1 LKWYA
6 IYTKPRY
13 EDPTALHLKNAG
25 IEVIHPK
32 IKIKKYVRGKYT
44 HVIEPLF
51 PGYLF
56 ARFDCERHGHMI
68 KYTRGVKFI
77 VGKQNPLIVPKEI
90 IDTIQERMQGDIV
103 TPSHEKLESGDRVLI
118 KEGPFAN
125 FYGIF
130 ERDVP
135 GKERA
140 MILLEALHCKLE
152 IESISLSK
160 A

>member
-1 LKWYA
+1 MKWYA

-13 EDPTALHLKNAG
+13 EDSIALQLKNAG
-25 IEVIHPK
+25 IEILSPK
-32 IKIKKYVRGKYT
+32 IKIKKYVRGKYSD
-44 HVIEPLF
+44 VIEPLF

-68 KYTRGVKFI
+68 KYTRGVKYI
-77 VGKQNPLIVPKEI
+77 VGNQNPLVVPMEI
-90 IDTIQERMQGDIV
+90 IGTIQERMQDDIV
-103 TPSHEKLESGDRVLI
+103 TPAPEKFENGERVLV
-118 KEGPFAN
+118 KEGPFEN

-130 ERDVP
+130 KRDIQ

-152 IESISLSK
+152 IKSISLRK

>member
-1 LKWYA
+1 MNWYA
-6 IYTKPRY
+6 IYIKPKC
-13 EDPTALHLKNAG
+13 EESTALQFRNAG
-25 IEVIHPK
+25 IEVLNPK
-32 IKIKKYVRGKYT
+32 IRIKKYVRGKYVT
-44 HVIEPLF
+44 AIEPLF

-56 ARFDCERHGHMI
+56 ACFDSGKQGHMI

-77 VGKQNPLIVPKEI
+77 VGKQNPLVVPQKI
-90 IDTIQERMQGDIV
+90 IDTLQERMEGDIV
-103 TPSHEKLESGDRVLI
+103 TLVPEKLESGDRVII

-130 ERDVP
+130 ERNVP
-135 GKERA
+135 GRERA

-152 IESISLSK
+152 IENISIRK